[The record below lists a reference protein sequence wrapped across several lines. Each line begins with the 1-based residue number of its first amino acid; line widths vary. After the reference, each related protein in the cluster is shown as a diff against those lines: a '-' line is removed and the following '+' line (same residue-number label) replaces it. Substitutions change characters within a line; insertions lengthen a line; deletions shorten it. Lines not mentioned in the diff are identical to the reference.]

1 MKRLDSQDVHKTAQ
15 KIDSAMWSVNKITT
29 RFGVPKGIGSELTNT
44 KKKVGDVIA
53 KMEMI
58 ERRQ

>member
-1 MKRLDSQDVHKTAQ
+1 MLVDRELEVLF
-15 KIDSAMWSVNKITT
+15 NKITT
-29 RFGVPKGIGSELTNT
+29 RFGVPKGVAHELKNT
-44 KKKVGDVIA
+44 KKAVGDVIA

>member
-1 MKRLDSQDVHKTAQ
+1 MRNNGQDVHKTAQ
-15 KIDSAMWSVNKITT
+15 RIDRSMWSVNKIVR
-29 RFGVPKGIGSELTNT
+29 RFGAPKGVSHELTAT
-44 KKKVGDVIA
+44 KKAVGNVIA

>member
-1 MKRLDSQDVHKTAQ
+1 MRKGGQDVHKAAQ
-15 KIDSAMWSVNKITT
+15 KIDSTMWSVNKITT
-29 RFGVPKGIGSELTNT
+29 RFGVPKGVAHELKNT
-44 KKKVGDVIA
+44 KKAVGDVIA